1 MIPRTVSRLMK
12 QLLCCFS
19 GVDGCL
25 NSAFLCFSLPVA
37 AQGRGRPRK
46 RGSPRPCWVVT
57 ALNEWGMRNGE
68 LNSFRIPHSESHA
81 PKGQDRSV
89 QAGGTPLAG
98 SALSGCCPR
107 DDHGSSHRDS
117 SSN

>member
-12 QLLCCFS
+12 RLLCCFS
-19 GVDGCL
+19 GIDGCL
-25 NSAFLCFSLPVA
+25 NSAFLYFSLPVA
-37 AQGRGRPRK
+37 AQGRGVA
-46 RGSPRPCWVVT
+46 PCWVVT

-68 LNSFRIPHSESHA
+68 LNSFRIPHSESHT

-89 QAGGTPLAG
+89 QGN
-98 SALSGCCPR
+98 ALSGCCPR

-117 SSN
+117 